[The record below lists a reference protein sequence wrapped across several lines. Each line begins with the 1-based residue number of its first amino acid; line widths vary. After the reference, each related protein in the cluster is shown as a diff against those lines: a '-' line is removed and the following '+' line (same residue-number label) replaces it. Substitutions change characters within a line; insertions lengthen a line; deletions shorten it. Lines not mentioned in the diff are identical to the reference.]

1 VVLKEILSCECLSQ
15 VPRFFSSRKEVSA
28 HLYCVLFI
36 FKFVFYYIYV
46 LCVWVCAYNGLCV
59 EVAFGRGRLVEVAF
73 SFYHEDSG
81 D

>member
-1 VVLKEILSCECLSQ
+1 MNVF
-15 VPRFFSSRKEVSA
+15 PRFHVSSLLERRFQLISIVSC
-28 HLYCVLFI
+28 LI